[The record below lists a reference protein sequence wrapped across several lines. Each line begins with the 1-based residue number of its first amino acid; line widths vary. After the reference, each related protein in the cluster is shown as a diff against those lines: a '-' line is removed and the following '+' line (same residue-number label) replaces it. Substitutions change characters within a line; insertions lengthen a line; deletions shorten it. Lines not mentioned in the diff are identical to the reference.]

1 MANEV
6 ELKLSLPEYAVSN
19 MLAMAEQDGA
29 VLGEYQGEPLMLDN
43 QYFDTDD
50 LALNQSHAA
59 LRIRKSQHGYKQT
72 LKNKGQAI
80 AGLHQRGEWE
90 YEIDQAEIDW
100 SLFPEELKIDPDLKN
115 AIKPLF
121 KTDFKRHVWIKQFG
135 DSKIELVLDQG
146 LILNQHKQIPLCEIE
161 LELLEGTPQD
171 LFAFARELAQQL
183 PLVPCDINKAERGY
197 GLEAN
202 ISFYSA
208 PSFSGQLHT
217 DIDVNVLLQDALT
230 RINRH
235 WDHFSQTKDWWSLL
249 VLSRHVQA
257 TEFVISSVYESGC
270 QLSKDL
276 ALVLESWKSL
286 KHQLVDL
293 LAPARVVMALFVDD
307 HSHSRG
313 LSQRLLQNLTG
324 SLNDSIQ
331 SWMGQNSLG
340 QSLLILGEFLY
351 EHGEALGQNPQVSKP
366 VTAQLWQDFEQLKQR
381 SLDMPV
387 QVFSELQSVQ
397 TLAYFHKRFEHNAYS
412 LINDLVRQHLVVMGM
427 SDAMAI
433 CVITDEDSRAKLASW
448 SRRITV
454 EQRRL
459 QAVREQLKDQL

>member
-6 ELKLSLPEYAVSN
+6 ELKLSLPEYAVPD
-19 MLAMAEQDGA
+19 MLAMAEQA
-29 VLGEYQGEPLMLDN
+29 HSPLGEYQGEPLILDN

-50 LALNQSHAA
+50 LALNRSHAA

-90 YEIDQAEIDW
+90 YDIDQPEIDW
-100 SLFPEELKIDPDLKN
+100 SLFPAELNIDPDLKN

-135 DSKIELVLDQG
+135 TSKIELVLDQG

-161 LELLEGTPQD
+161 LELLAGVPHD
-171 LFAFARELAQQL
+171 LFSFARELAQQL

-197 GLEAN
+197 GLDAN

-208 PSFSGQLHT
+208 PSFRGQLGA

-257 TEFVISSVYESGC
+257 TEFVISRVYESGC
-270 QLSKDL
+270 SLSQDIEPV
-276 ALVLESWKSL
+276 AERWKQL

-324 SLNDSIQ
+324 ALNDSVQ
-331 SWMGQNSLG
+331 SWMQCNSLG

-351 EHGEALGQNPQVSKP
+351 EHGSGLGQDSQLSKQIN
-366 VTAQLWQDFEQLKQR
+366 AHLWQDVELLKQR

-387 QVFSELQSVQ
+387 QVFSDLQSIQ
-397 TLAYFHKRFEHNAYS
+397 TLAYFHKRFEHNVYS

>member
-1 MANEV
+1 M
-6 ELKLSLPEYAVSN
+6 
-19 MLAMAEQDGA
+19 
-29 VLGEYQGEPLMLDN
+29 
-43 QYFDTDD
+43 
-50 LALNQSHAA
+50 
-59 LRIRKSQHGYKQT
+59 
-72 LKNKGQAI
+72 
-80 AGLHQRGEWE
+80 
-90 YEIDQAEIDW
+90 
-100 SLFPEELKIDPDLKN
+100 
-115 AIKPLF
+115 
-121 KTDFKRHVWIKQFG
+121 
-135 DSKIELVLDQG
+135 
-146 LILNQHKQIPLCEIE
+146 
-161 LELLEGTPQD
+161 
-171 LFAFARELAQQL
+171 
-183 PLVPCDINKAERGY
+183 
-197 GLEAN
+197 
-202 ISFYSA
+202 
-208 PSFSGQLHT
+208 
-217 DIDVNVLLQDALT
+217 NVLLQDALT